1 MGESVLKGRPLTPRG
16 LDECQKCRKT
26 VEEDCIRL
34 GLFERWH
41 APCLQCAECDQAASI
56 LEDAQLPPD
65 AESRA
70 PKRRALPRPDGFTYV
85 ASNFV
90 SPNAI
95 EVAHIFCRAHGQRNS
110 VSGFEAVSRLEQF
123 AFLLNVALR
132 RLWDHLRHAG
142 VITAASGRSQIEGLI
157 RVSLI

>member
-1 MGESVLKGRPLTPRG
+1 V
-16 LDECQKCRKT
+16 
-26 VEEDCIRL
+26 RL

-41 APCLQCAECDQAASI
+41 APCLQCTECDQIASI
-56 LEDAQLPPD
+56 LEEVQSPPD

-70 PKRRALPRPDGFTYV
+70 PKRRALPRPEGFTYIGTT
-85 ASNFV
+85 SI

-95 EVAHIFCRAHGQRNS
+95 EVTQVYCRTHAQRNS
-110 VSGFEAVSRLEQF
+110 ASGFEGVSRLEQF

-142 VITAASGRSQIEGLI
+142 VISAASGEFGVVALC
-157 RVSLI
+157 